1 MRDRWR
7 RLDVIVR
14 DVPLAGALAAISLLP
29 AAHGVGTMVGGL
41 PHRPFDLLALAAV
54 ALQTLPL
61 AIRRR
66 LPILSV
72 ALVFVGFFIDQAQG
86 YHSLAGTGLAIAI
99 LSSGARLGR
108 RRWIVGALLTGGYAV
123 LVVTLVGLGATE
135 TPLDFVTFYLTL
147 VGVWLVG
154 EWWRY
159 TRAIDL
165 ERRRLIAERTR
176 EAERARIARD
186 MHDVVTHHVTAMVV
200 QAEAARYLT
209 AAPDRLDQAL
219 AAVTDTGRRAI
230 ADLRNLLDLLNPDH
244 GTGGGMPSAGGIPAL
259 VEQTRRAGQPVE
271 FTEEGT
277 PAEPGGSAH
286 LVAHRVVQEALT
298 NALKHAY
305 GSRTSVRVR
314 HDEKEITVEV
324 DTDGSGSRGGSPGGS
339 GRGLVG
345 LRERVDVLGG
355 DFRAERRPDGGFAVR
370 ARIPAG
376 DPS

>member
-14 DVPLAGALAAISLLP
+14 DVPLAGALAAVSLLP

-108 RRWIVGALLTGGYAV
+108 RRWIVGALLTGGYVV

-159 TRAIDL
+159 TRAIDA

-200 QAEAARYLT
+200 QAEAAHYITDPERMS
-209 AAPDRLDQAL
+209 ASLDGISA
-219 AAVTDTGRRAI
+219 TGRSAI
-230 ADLRNLLDLLNPDH
+230 SDLRGLLDLLNPDRAVPTLH
-244 GTGGGMPSAGGIPAL
+244 AL
-259 VEQTRRAGQPVE
+259 VDQTRRAGQPVHL
-271 FTEEGT
+271 TES
-277 PAEPGGSAH
+277 GGAATGGETEY
-286 LVAHRVVQEALT
+286 VAYRVVQESLT
-298 NALKHAY
+298 NALKYAHGAD
-305 GSRTSVRVR
+305 TVVRVER
-314 HDEKEITVEV
+314 DAKRVALRIT
-324 DTDGSGSRGGSPGGS
+324 TDGMGSSVSSGGS
-339 GRGLVG
+339 GRGLPG
-345 LRERVDVLGG
+345 IRDRVAALGG
-355 DFRAERRPDGGFAVR
+355 TFEAGPDSAGGFAVS
-370 ARIPAG
+370 AEIPVHITSRESQLHG
-376 DPS
+376 